1 MSMSK
6 PTGRDIVNKAR
17 TCKGDKYVFGV
28 EVKLTDPDPKAEDCS
43 ELVEWVCAQNG
54 VQPVMPDGAMYQV
67 RHCRKYGFLISVAEA
82 LKTPGAL
89 LFFFSDD
96 PFEGDQRPDMAHVSI
111 SQGNTMT
118 IEARSTRDGVG
129 EFPAEGR
136 GWTHA
141 GLIPGV
147 DYGETEDVP
156 EAPEAPDHVA
166 GKMVFRVTA
175 AGGVNIRSGPG
186 MDNEVWDKLAQGAGV
201 EAAGPPQG
209 DWQPVAMEDGSVG
222 WIAARY
228 LERVEEEAETDAL
241 EAAATAGEDDFT
253 STAGTIAAIRV
264 ECAKQGLGLP
274 DQAAYVLATVE
285 WETAGTFKPVEEA
298 YYLGSKAD
306 AYRQGLR
313 YYPYYGRGYVQ
324 LTWENNYRKYAQIM
338 GLDLVGNPTLAL
350 EPKTALFILVH
361 GFKTGAFTGKKLTDY
376 INGDGADFVEAR
388 RCINGTDKAEEI
400 AGLAEKYLEA

>member
-1 MSMSK
+1 
-6 PTGRDIVNKAR
+6 
-17 TCKGDKYVFGV
+17 
-28 EVKLTDPDPKAEDCS
+28 
-43 ELVEWVCAQNG
+43 
-54 VQPVMPDGAMYQV
+54 
-67 RHCRKYGFLISVAEA
+67 
-82 LKTPGAL
+82 
-89 LFFFSDD
+89 
-96 PFEGDQRPDMAHVSI
+96 
-111 SQGNTMT
+111 
-118 IEARSTRDGVG
+118 
-129 EFPAEGR
+129 
-136 GWTHA
+136 
-141 GLIPGV
+141 
-147 DYGETEDVP
+147 
-156 EAPEAPDHVA
+156 
-166 GKMVFRVTA
+166 
-175 AGGVNIRSGPG
+175 
-186 MDNEVWDKLAQGAGV
+186 
-201 EAAGPPQG
+201 
-209 DWQPVAMEDGSVG
+209 VG

-298 YYLGSKAD
+298 YYLASKAD